1 MNKKTALPLEG
12 IETLEDILAMAKDEK
27 REILR
32 LWKERKARE
41 AKSGRGGK
49 RQPKCIF
56 QVRFRQVFIRLNR
69 SR

>member
-1 MNKKTALPLEG
+1 MNKRNALPPEG
-12 IETLEDILAMAKDEK
+12 VESIETTEDILAMAKDEK

-49 RQPKCIF
+49 RQPSGKF
-56 QVRFRQVFIRLNR
+56 A
-69 SR
+69 SA

>member
-1 MNKKTALPLEG
+1 MNKRNAWPPEG
-12 IETLEDILAMAKDEK
+12 VESIETTEDILAMAKDEK

-49 RQPKCIF
+49 RQPSGKF
-56 QVRFRQVFIRLNR
+56 E
-69 SR
+69 SA